1 MKVFIDSDFHCH
13 TSNPDNTFREVEDAF
28 FDGKCDTFIEGY
40 RLVPSGE
47 SWTREDGEVF
57 CGTKMITPWKPIAEL
72 DAAQTQYEKMMNEVE
87 AAYREGVNS
96 VD

>member
-13 TSNPDNTFREVEDAF
+13 TSNPDNTYREVETTF
-28 FDGKCDTFIEGY
+28 FDGKCESFVEGY
-40 RLVPSGE
+40 RYIPGGE
-47 SWTREDGEVF
+47 SWEREDSVVF
-57 CGTKMITPWKPIAEL
+57 CGEMIAPWKNYSEL